1 MPKKIPII
9 LTLLTLNLFITTLA
23 KPSYSQYTLNLT
35 VKTNK
40 QNYNVGETVQITG
53 NLTIDNYPI
62 PDGLVAL
69 EIDHRTDAL
78 IYRTLKTGTIP
89 MTRWKIMLTDVYI
102 GDSSGNRLANVKRGS
117 KYYIWIWYN
126 NSGTETVYTV
136 LTFTIYDSDGVPLSA
151 ATPAAPSVAPG
162 GPYFAYSTWDVPSE
176 AALGTATIYANA
188 FTELPKNNGTPHY
201 PEISS
206 TFNII
211 TATSST
217 TPYTSK
223 TTQSTYELG
232 TYNSTFYIPRH
243 GARLGTHTVYVSCY
257 YLELQATNTTTF
269 QVKLLGDINGDGFVR
284 IGDIVLVIGYFGTTP
299 SSPNW
304 NPNADVDGNGR
315 VTISDIVLTINNFGN
330 SGTY

>member
-1 MPKKIPII
+1 MSKKTPII
-9 LTLLTLNLFITTLA
+9 LTLLTLTLFITTLA
-23 KPSYSQYTLNLT
+23 KPSYSQYVLNLT
-35 VKTNK
+35 VGTDK
-40 QNYNVGETVQITG
+40 QNYNVGETVQVTG
-53 NLTIDNYPI
+53 NLTINNYPV
-62 PDGLVAL
+62 PDGLVAI
-69 EIDHRTDAL
+69 EIDYRAGAL
-78 IYRTLKTGTIP
+78 MYRTLKTGTIP
-89 MTRWKIMLTDVYI
+89 MTLWKITLIDVYI
-102 GDSSGNRLANVKRGS
+102 GDSGGYRLTNVKKGS

-151 ATPAAPSVAPG
+151 SAPAALSVAPG
-162 GPYFAYSTWDVPSE
+162 GPYFAYRTWDVPSE

-188 FTELPKNNGTPHY
+188 FTELPKNNGTPYY

-206 TFNII
+206 TFNIT

-217 TPYTSK
+217 TLYTSK

-232 TYNSTFYIPRH
+232 TYNSTFYIPRR
-243 GARLGTHTVYVSCY
+243 GARLGTHTVYVSSY
-257 YLELQATNTTTF
+257 YLDIQATNTTTF
-269 QVKLLGDINGDGFVR
+269 QVKLLGDINGDGYVK
-284 IGDIVLVIGYFGTTP
+284 IGDIVLVISYFGTTP

-304 NPNADVDGNGR
+304 NPNADINGDNK